1 MRIIFLLMF
10 VAGLAVGIGYPFVV
24 ANVSGYEIGR
34 YPAYDRQGG
43 FKVVEENLA
52 PADAPVRVLV
62 DMSSLGSLTLDGATT
77 VLTLTA
83 TVEGRTVM
91 ASTLKFA
98 HQQPRSDNPQTGG
111 MIYRDEAGMIDPVES
126 GRYRFVL
133 GPGDAEGIE
142 MRSAEIVLRAG
153 AFDLDPRAVPI
164 GYAMMALGFVGFFVS
179 LQRRNKTPPPPP
191 PPPKWGR

>member
-1 MRIIFLLMF
+1 
-10 VAGLAVGIGYPFVV
+10 
-24 ANVSGYEIGR
+24 
-34 YPAYDRQGG
+34 
-43 FKVVEENLA
+43 
-52 PADAPVRVLV
+52 
-62 DMSSLGSLTLDGATT
+62 
-77 VLTLTA
+77 
-83 TVEGRTVM
+83 M

-164 GYAMMALGFVGFFVS
+164 GYALMALGFVGFFVS
-179 LQRRNKTPPPPP
+179 LQRRNKTPPAPP

>member
-10 VAGLAVGIGYPFVV
+10 VAGLAVGIGYPFAVQ
-24 ANVSGYEIGR
+24 NVSGYEIGR

-77 VLTLTA
+77 LLTLTA

-91 ASTLKFA
+91 ASTLTFA

-111 MIYRDEAGMIDPVES
+111 MIYRDEAGLIDPVES

-133 GPGDAEGIE
+133 GPGDAESIE

>member
-10 VAGLAVGIGYPFVV
+10 VAGLAVGIGYPFAVQ
-24 ANVSGYEIGR
+24 NVSGYEIGR

-91 ASTLKFA
+91 ASTLTFA

-111 MIYRDEAGMIDPVES
+111 MIYRDEAGLIDPVES

-164 GYAMMALGFVGFFVS
+164 GYALMALGFVGFFVS
-179 LQRRNKTPPPPP
+179 LQRRKKTPPAAP